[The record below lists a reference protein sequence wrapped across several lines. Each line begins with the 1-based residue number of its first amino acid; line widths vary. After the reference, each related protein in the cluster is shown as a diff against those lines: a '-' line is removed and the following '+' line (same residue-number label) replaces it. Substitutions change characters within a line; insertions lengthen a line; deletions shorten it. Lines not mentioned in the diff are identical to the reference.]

1 MDTLTTLESP
11 VALELPTSEGALGAA
26 NSHVPRLLRVA
37 RSILG
42 CEDLA
47 WDAVQDALMCLWHE
61 REAPPDLGGW
71 LVRTTVHRSLH
82 HARCRERRRRHEDL
96 AWRDRAGECE
106 PDPLQG
112 VISTELARLIRRE
125 IAALPSP
132 FREPFAL
139 RELSGLDYSEIA
151 ERLEL
156 APGTVR
162 SRIHRAKALLRG
174 RLATLVHDPDHCG
187 HCLADGGPSGL
198 PASRD

>member
-1 MDTLTTLESP
+1 MDTLLSVEPFATLD
-11 VALELPTSEGALGAA
+11 PTSPSGALDAA
-26 NSHVPRLLRVA
+26 ESHVPRMLRVA

-47 WDAVQDALMCLWHE
+47 WDAVQDTLMCLWHE
-61 REAPPDLGGW
+61 REAPHDLRGW

-96 AWRDRAGECE
+96 AWRERAGECE
-106 PDPLQG
+106 PDPLVG
-112 VISTELARLIRRE
+112 VMSAELARLIRAE

-151 ERLEL
+151 ERLAL

-162 SRIHRAKALLRG
+162 SRLHRAKALLRG
-174 RLATLVHDPDHCG
+174 RLATLVHDPRRCG
-187 HCLADGGPSGL
+187 HCLPEPDATDG
-198 PASRD
+198 